1 MMTDAIVPLADRTC
15 KRALMPAELLKL
27 KLINGR
33 IFTVLA

>member
-33 IFTVLA
+33 IFAVLA

>member
-1 MMTDAIVPLADRTC
+1 MMTDAIVNLADRTC